1 MGSIVDAEKSKE
13 GQTPENHL
21 GESVPQD
28 RRREDSSQ
36 EDWERRIREYRRDL
50 ERERVEDEERKE
62 KATKKEKS
70 WELFRECKRFI
81 KENGGRWRVC
91 KEEKEMV
98 EDEKRKKERFGKI
111 GKKKLEMKEN
121 LIQKKLA
128 ETWSRLPEKEKVKF
142 RNEEEKRRRL
152 EMKTSRENLWKWR
165 GKMSKHMEKD
175 PEMVEKLEEKIND
188 LEEILERV
196 VKENKEVEK
205 RAEAERIRR
214 EEAKGKR
221 MRKEEALRKSQ
232 EEKRERLKVRR
243 KLEERWEM
251 IRRLKITIQLR
262 KVQKRRR
269 IFEDH
274 PRRFRKEGE
283 TFLLR
288 KGRSMEKWTGRGVED
303 GKAAH
308 HLRGFP
314 PLCAPIFPSEKN
326 N

>member
-1 MGSIVDAEKSKE
+1 M
-13 GQTPENHL
+13 
-21 GESVPQD
+21 
-28 RRREDSSQ
+28 
-36 EDWERRIREYRRDL
+36 
-50 ERERVEDEERKE
+50 EDEERKE

-81 KENGGRWRVC
+81 EGNGGKWRVG

-98 EDEKRKKERFGKI
+98 EEEKRKKERFGKI
-111 GKKKLEMKEN
+111 GKKKLEMKEK

-128 ETWSRLPEKEKVKF
+128 ETWLRLPEKEKVKF

-205 RAEAERIRR
+205 RAVAERIRR

-251 IRRLKITIQLR
+251 IRWLTKYIEGNQESWEIERREREIENRR
-262 KVQKRRR
+262 KLEQW
-269 IFEDH
+269 E
-274 PRRFRKEGE
+274 
-283 TFLLR
+283 
-288 KGRSMEKWTGRGVED
+288 
-303 GKAAH
+303 KAARFQKIEI
-308 HLRGFP
+308 LRERDKKTRV
-314 PLCAPIFPSEKN
+314 EKEKGEN
-326 N
+326 GTEIEDVGEKGG